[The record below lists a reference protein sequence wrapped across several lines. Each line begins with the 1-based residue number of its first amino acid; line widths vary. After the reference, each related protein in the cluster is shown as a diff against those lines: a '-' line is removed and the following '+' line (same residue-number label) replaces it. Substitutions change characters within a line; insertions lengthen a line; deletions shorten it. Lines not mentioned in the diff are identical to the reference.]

1 MKILMVTP
9 YVPYPPASGG
19 QIRTFNLLKYLSK
32 RNYIV
37 LVALYKKDS
46 EKEYLSALKQYCDEV
61 YLCKRPEK
69 PWQIKTILKAIFTL
83 KPFLIARNF
92 SQEAQHTIKQL
103 LKDEKF
109 DVIHSETFYVMPH
122 LPETKTPV
130 FLVEQTI
137 EFEVYQHFVDSLPFF
152 LRPVLYIDI
161 LKLRYWEKFYW
172 RRAELMATVSDTDR
186 NTVMKVAKDLDPVV
200 IPNGAG
206 EDMVIETLDKKP
218 LKQLKLL
225 FQGNFSWL
233 QNVEAAEFL
242 INSVYPTLRKSF
254 PHMELIIAG
263 QHANKIR
270 KSHPEISVVE
280 IPIHDTQTV
289 INLYKQASLFIAPI
303 FGPGGTR
310 LKLLAAMAC
319 GLPII
324 STKTGVSGLD
334 VTDGENVLLANTPDE
349 FAKQIKRVIEDKG
362 LYNSLRENAHTLI
375 LKKNNW
381 KVLAKE
387 LENTYKKI
395 KP

>member
-1 MKILMVTP
+1 MVTP

-32 RNYIV
+32 KNYIV

-46 EKEYLSALKQYCDEV
+46 DREYLEHLKRHCDEV

-69 PWQIKTILKAIFTL
+69 PWQFKTIMKSIFSRQ
-83 KPFLIARNF
+83 PFLIARNF
-92 SQEAQHTIKQL
+92 SSEAQEQIRNL
-103 LKDEKF
+103 LAYEQF

-122 LPETKTPV
+122 IPQTKSPIM
-130 FLVEQTI
+130 LVEQTI

-152 LRPVLYIDI
+152 IRPLLNLDI
-161 LKLRYWEKFYW
+161 LKLKYWEKYYW
-172 RRAELMATVSDTDR
+172 RSATIMATVSETDR
-186 NTVMKVAKDLDPVV
+186 KTVKSVAPDLDPVV

-206 EDMVIETLDKKP
+206 EDMMVDTLPQKKVNT
-218 LKQLKLL
+218 LELL
-225 FQGNFSWL
+225 FLGNFSWL

-242 INSVYPTLRKSF
+242 ITKIYPVLLKTF
-254 PHMELIIAG
+254 PHMRLTIAG
-263 QHANKIR
+263 QHARKIR
-270 KSHPEISVVE
+270 IEKPSISIVE
-280 IPIHDTQTV
+280 IPIDDTQTV
-289 INLYKQASLFIAPI
+289 IDLYKRATLFISPI

-334 VTDGENVLLANTPDE
+334 VNPDQHVLIANTPTE
-349 FAKQIKRVIEDKG
+349 FVSQITRVIEDNN
-362 LYNSLRENAHTLI
+362 LYNSLRTNAHMLI
-375 LKKNNW
+375 KKKYSW
-381 KVLAKE
+381 KAIAKE

>member
-9 YVPYPPASGG
+9 YVPYPPSSGG

-69 PWQIKTILKAIFTL
+69 PWQLKTILKALFTL

-92 SQEAQHTIKQL
+92 SHEAQHTIEQL

-122 LPETKTPV
+122 LPATKTPV

-137 EFEVYQHFVDSLPFF
+137 EFEVYQHFVDSLPFI
-152 LRPVLYIDI
+152 LRPILYIDI

-172 RRAELMATVSDTDR
+172 KRATLMATVSNTDR
-186 NTVMKVAKDLDPVV
+186 DTVMKVAPELDPVV

-206 EDMVIETLDKKP
+206 EDMVIERLGKKP
-218 LKQLKLL
+218 LNQLKLL

-242 INSVYPTLRKSF
+242 INSVYPTLRKNF
-254 PHMELIIAG
+254 PHMQLIIAG
-263 QHANKIR
+263 QHAKKIKR
-270 KSHPEISVVE
+270 SHPEISIVE

-289 INLYKQASLFIAPI
+289 IKLYKEAYLFIAPI

-349 FAKQIKRVIEDKG
+349 FASQIRKIIEDKD
-362 LYNSLRENAHTLI
+362 LYNSLRESAHTLI
-375 LKKNNW
+375 LKKYSW
-381 KVLAKE
+381 KVIAKE
-387 LENTYKKI
+387 LENTYLKI

>member
-32 RNYIV
+32 KNYIV

-46 EKEYLSALKQYCDEV
+46 EKEYLTDLKKYCDEV

-69 PWQIKTILKAIFTL
+69 PWQLRTLLKAFFTTQ
-83 KPFLIARNF
+83 PFLIARNF
-92 SQEAQHTIKQL
+92 SIEAQNCIKQL
-103 LKDEKF
+103 LKDEKY

-122 LPETKTPV
+122 LPQTKAPV

-152 LRPVLYIDI
+152 IRPILYIDI
-161 LKLRYWEKFYW
+161 LKLKFWEKYYW
-172 RRAELMATVSDTDR
+172 RRAELMATVSETDR
-186 NTVMKVAKDLDPVV
+186 NTVIKVAPDLNPVV

-206 EDMVIETLDKKP
+206 EDMVIEKLKNKP
-218 LKQLKLL
+218 IKQLKLL

-242 INSVYPTLRKSF
+242 INSVYPTLQKNF
-254 PHMELIIAG
+254 PEMRLIIAG
-263 QHANKIR
+263 QHANKI
-270 KSHPEISVVE
+270 KQSHPEISIVE
-280 IPIHDTQTV
+280 IQIHDTKTV
-289 INLYKQASLFIAPI
+289 IDLYKKATLFIAPI

-334 VTDGENVLLANTPDE
+334 VTDGVDVLLANSPEE
-349 FAKQIKRVIEDKG
+349 FAEQIKRVMADQV
-362 LYNSLRENAHTLI
+362 LYNSLRENAHSLI
-375 LKKNNW
+375 LKKYNW
-381 KVLAKE
+381 KMIAKE

>member
-46 EKEYLSALKQYCDEV
+46 EKEYLADLKRYCDEV

-69 PWQIKTILKAIFTL
+69 PWQIKTILKAVFTTQ
-83 KPFLIARNF
+83 PFLIARNF
-92 SQEAQHTIKQL
+92 SIEAQNSIKQL
-103 LKDEKF
+103 LKDEKY

-122 LPETKTPV
+122 LPQTKTPV

-152 LRPVLYIDI
+152 MRPLLYIDI
-161 LKLRYWEKFYW
+161 LKLKFWEKYYW
-172 RRAELMATVSDTDR
+172 RRAELMATVSETDR
-186 NTVMKVAKDLDPVV
+186 STVIKVAPDLNPVV

-206 EDMVIETLDKKP
+206 EDMIIETLQTKPIKKM
-218 LKQLKLL
+218 KLL

-242 INSVYPTLRKSF
+242 INSVYPTLREIF
-254 PHMELIIAG
+254 PEMELIIAG
-263 QHANKIR
+263 QHANKIN
-270 KSHPEISVVE
+270 KSHPEITIVE
-280 IPIHDTQTV
+280 IPIHDTKTV
-289 INLYKQASLFIAPI
+289 IDLYKKATLFIAPI

-334 VTDGENVLLANTPDE
+334 VTDGVNVLLANTPLE
-349 FAKQIKRVIEDKG
+349 FAQQIKRVMGDKK

-375 LKKNNW
+375 LKKYNW
-381 KVLAKE
+381 KIIAKE

>member
-46 EKEYLSALKQYCDEV
+46 EKEYLSELKQYCDEV

-69 PWQIKTILKAIFTL
+69 PWQMRTILKAIFTSQ
-83 KPFLIARNF
+83 PFLIARNF
-92 SQEAQHTIKQL
+92 SFEAQSIIKQL
-103 LKDEKF
+103 LKDENY

-122 LPETKTPV
+122 LPQTKTPV

-137 EFEVYQHFVDSLPFF
+137 EFEVYQHFVDSLPFL
-152 LRPVLYIDI
+152 LRPILYIDI

-172 RRAELMATVSDTDR
+172 RRAALMATVSDTDR
-186 NTVMKVAKDLDPVV
+186 NTVTKVAPDLDPVV

-206 EDMVIETLDKKP
+206 EDMVVTTLSKKP
-218 LKQLKLL
+218 ITHLKLL

-233 QNVEAAEFL
+233 QNVEAADFL
-242 INSVYPTLRKSF
+242 INSVYPTLRKNF
-254 PHMELIIAG
+254 PEMELIIAG
-263 QHANKIR
+263 QHANKI
-270 KSHPEISVVE
+270 KHSHPDIKLVE
-280 IPIHDTQTV
+280 IPIHDTKTV
-289 INLYKQASLFIAPI
+289 IDLYKNATLFISPI

-324 STKTGVSGLD
+324 STQTGVSGLD
-334 VTDGENVLLANTPDE
+334 VTDGVNVLLANSPDE
-349 FAKQIKRVIEDKG
+349 FASQIKRVMEDNK

-375 LKKNNW
+375 LKKYNW
-381 KVLAKE
+381 KVIAKA

>member
-375 LKKNNW
+375 LKKYNW
-381 KVLAKE
+381 KVIAKE

>member
-32 RNYIV
+32 KNYIV

-46 EKEYLSALKQYCDEV
+46 DKAYLENLKQHCDEV

-69 PWQIKTILKAIFTL
+69 PWQLKTIFKSIFSRQ
-83 KPFLIARNF
+83 PFLIARNF
-92 SQEAQHTIKQL
+92 SSEAQERIQNL
-103 LKDEKF
+103 LEYEQF

-122 LPETKTPV
+122 IPKTKSPIM
-130 FLVEQTI
+130 LVEQTI
-137 EFEVYQHFVDSLPFF
+137 EFEVYQHFVDSLPFIIRPF
-152 LRPVLYIDI
+152 LNLDI
-161 LKLRYWEKFYW
+161 LKLKYWEKYYW
-172 RRAELMATVSDTDR
+172 RSATIMATVSETDR
-186 NTVMKVAKDLDPVV
+186 KTVKSVAPDLDPVV

-206 EDMVIETLDKKP
+206 EDMMIDVLPQKKARTLE
-218 LKQLKLL
+218 LL
-225 FQGNFSWL
+225 FLGNFSWL

-242 INSVYPTLRKSF
+242 LTKIYPVLLKTF
-254 PHMELIIAG
+254 PHMQLTIAG
-263 QHANKIR
+263 QHAGKIR
-270 KSHPEISVVE
+270 TEKPSVSVVE
-280 IPIHDTQTV
+280 IPIDDTQTV
-289 INLYKQASLFIAPI
+289 IDLYKRATLFISPI

-310 LKLLAAMAC
+310 LKVLAAMAC

-334 VTDGENVLLANTPDE
+334 VVPDQHVLIANTPEE
-349 FAKQIKRVIEDKG
+349 FVKQITRVIENNE
-362 LYNSLRENAHTLI
+362 LYNSLRSNAHHLI
-375 LKKNNW
+375 KKKYSW
-381 KVLAKE
+381 KAIAKE